1 VCVYR
6 HLSYV
11 VPSIFA
17 VIFTPYYKIMSQSS
31 SLRES
36 YSNELNA
43 YIDQE
48 KAAVEL
54 MHSIGKLLFEKN
66 IELVLFRI
74 HLVDKNITEILN
86 FHKYAAKVVESPIN
100 VVDSAELASE
110 IYKMDIAPAKIDI
123 GKLASE
129 WMSEASNFSSKSE
142 FLNSKLKGFSTSDNS
157 NIEPRDVVLFGF
169 GRIGRLAARELIKQA
184 GKGQQLRLR
193 AIVLRKID
201 NASLKKRAALLE
213 NDSVHGRFHGTIEID
228 YDQKHLIINGQR
240 IQIIASSDPTS
251 IDYSALGI
259 NDALLIDNTGV
270 YRDKEALSLHLQAN
284 GISKVLLTAPGKGV
298 PNIVYG
304 INHSELD
311 MKTTNIFSAASCTT
325 NAISPILKVIE
336 DNYGVVRG
344 HIETV
349 HSYTNDQNLL
359 DNMHKKDRRGRSAA
373 VNMVITETGA
383 GKAVTKVIPSLE
395 NKLTANAVR
404 VPTPNGSLAIM
415 NLELGRLTTI
425 EELNGLMKKAALSG
439 NLVNQIHY
447 SMNEELVSNDIIGN
461 ECCAVFDSPATIVSN
476 DRKSVVLYSWYD
488 NEFGYTKQVIR
499 LAKYIADVR
508 RRIYY

>member
-1 VCVYR
+1 
-6 HLSYV
+6 
-11 VPSIFA
+11 
-17 VIFTPYYKIMSQSS
+17 M
-31 SLRES
+31 
-36 YSNELNA
+36 
-43 YIDQE
+43 
-48 KAAVEL
+48 
-54 MHSIGKLLFEKN
+54 
-66 IELVLFRI
+66 
-74 HLVDKNITEILN
+74 
-86 FHKYAAKVVESPIN
+86 
-100 VVDSAELASE
+100 
-110 IYKMDIAPAKIDI
+110 
-123 GKLASE
+123 
-129 WMSEASNFSSKSE
+129 
-142 FLNSKLKGFSTSDNS
+142 
-157 NIEPRDVVLFGF
+157 

-213 NDSVHGRFHGTIEID
+213 NDSVHGRFPGTIDID
-228 YDQKHLIINGQR
+228 YDQKHLLINGQR

-251 IDYSALGI
+251 IDYSGLGI

-304 INHSELD
+304 INHAELGIKATD
-311 MKTTNIFSAASCTT
+311 IFSAASCTT

-359 DNMHKKDRRGRSAA
+359 DNMHGKERRGRSAA

-415 NLELGRLTTI
+415 NLELGRLTTL
-425 EELNGLMKKAALSG
+425 EEINGLMKTAALSG
-439 NLVNQIHY
+439 SLVNQIHY

-461 ECCAVFDSPATIVSN
+461 ECCAVFDSPATIVGN

-508 RRIYY
+508 RRVYY